1 MLSVPIKLR
10 YGTVCLK
17 TAPEMNGKGPLCF
30 GVVLFGRGRGKQ
42 RRIPKPK
49 KITKRWQIPAR
60 EAGGANRAEERLTG
74 EGAPLHHGRSGSEAG
89 KGAGRRPPFGQKG
102 PLWEAAQRWLGWTS
116 PDANM
121 SGPPLS
127 SHRVGLA
134 IAMCLCEKLAPRG
147 TSPTKEPPN
156 RGGLMTMGEDT
167 HCPRRLGR
175 GAPSCASPA
184 SRQRTGTAHRRPPTG
199 GSQPSPPR
207 SLEPRRGRGHE
218 GPNQRSGADVTDW
231 ECQQGGAGDWGPGRE
246 GLCREWHNRLHR
258 GGQS

>member
-1 MLSVPIKLR
+1 MFWGGLIRAGEGEATSNPEAKKNHKKVANPCQRGWRRKPRRRTLDRRRGIP
-10 YGTVCLK
+10 
-17 TAPEMNGKGPLCF
+17 APRQ
-30 GVVLFGRGRGKQ
+30 VLFRGRKGSWPSSARKGRCG
-42 RRIPKPK
+42 RR
-49 KITKRWQIPAR
+49 RN
-60 EAGGANRAEERLTG
+60 GGW
-74 EGAPLHHGRSGSEAG
+74 
-89 KGAGRRPPFGQKG
+89 AGRR
-102 PLWEAAQRWLGWTS
+102 R
-116 PDANM
+116 DANM
-121 SGPPLS
+121 SGPPVS

-218 GPNQRSGADVTDW
+218 GPNQRSGADVTDR
-231 ECQQGGAGDWGPGRE
+231 ECQQGGAGDWGPRRE
-246 GLCREWHNRLHR
+246 GLCREWHNRLH
-258 GGQS
+258 